1 MNVSRRDYFA
11 GLAMQTMVTDYL
23 KLSPLKAV
31 EGKECISEYAYE
43 IADAMLRE
51 RKNRITEDDYTK
63 PVNTE
68 IQVVDVAVVLERKVA
83 WAADQFEAIEN
94 AIASNSVGYAQ
105 VHAQKCA
112 AELTYGTESSEEP
125 EN

>member
-51 RKNRITEDDYTK
+51 RKNKVTEDDYTK

-105 VHAQKCA
+105 AHAQKCA
-112 AELTYGTESSEEP
+112 AELTHDTESSEET